1 MLVGDVMDREPAKIP
16 LGGTFRQAAEL
27 FIRRQ
32 TSELVVTDHG
42 RFAGILSEGDLLR
55 ALLPDFEPMTQS
67 VAGVSLEEACN
78 LFLESGRFNAERT
91 ISSLVLTRPISL
103 APDDPLLKAAT
114 VMAAKHVGRLPVVVD
129 GAVVGM
135 LARAKISYA
144 LVGDRQAAVSG

>member
-1 MLVGDVMDREPAKIP
+1 MLVGDVMDPEPPTIS
-16 LGGTFRQAAEL
+16 LDGTFRQAAEL
-27 FIRRQ
+27 FTQRQ
-32 TSELVVTDHG
+32 TSELVVIDQG

-55 ALLPDFEPMTQS
+55 ALLPDFEPMTKS

-78 LFLESGRFNAERT
+78 LFLESGRFNAERK

-114 VMAAKHVGRLPVVVD
+114 VMAAEHISRLPVIAE

-135 LARAKISYA
+135 LARAKIAQA
-144 LVGDRQAAVSG
+144 LLGERQAASST